1 MTWTMRAPLTCRATR
16 GTVDHSIVLF
26 PSGRERQPKAPDAVL
41 GIKATERK
49 SQETEQ
55 ERVEKGHI

>member
-1 MTWTMRAPLTCRATR
+1 MTCRATR